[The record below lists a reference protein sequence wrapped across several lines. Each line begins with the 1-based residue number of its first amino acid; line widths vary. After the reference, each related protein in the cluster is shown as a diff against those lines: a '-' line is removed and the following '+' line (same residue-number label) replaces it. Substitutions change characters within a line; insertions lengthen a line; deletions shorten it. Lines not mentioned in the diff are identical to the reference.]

1 MYRCV
6 NSRVRGVIYSEDAL
20 LDGAV
25 VEEEGRRRWRR
36 SSHSSSRSSIVK
48 KNRGFTH
55 VYLSGGNVG
64 KSTRVRFYF
73 ELEKE
78 K

>member
-1 MYRCV
+1 M
-6 NSRVRGVIYSEDAL
+6 GVIYSEDAL
-20 LDGAV
+20 LDGV

-36 SSHSSSRSSIVK
+36 SSHSSRSSIVK

-55 VYLSGGNVG
+55 VYLPGGNVG